1 MSRSVDVVVPPDSPA
16 HPSSAASPLKGGGR
30 GLVLILGAL
39 TALGPLAIDMYLPAL
54 PDIGQEMGGAA
65 ELTLSMFMIGMAAG
79 QAFYGPIADR
89 WGRRGPLLIGM
100 AVFVAASIGCALAH
114 SLHSLLLWRLVM
126 ALGGAASMVL
136 PRAVVRDLYEEK
148 DSVRVYSLLM
158 LILGVSPILAP
169 TLGGQMLGVTGW
181 RGIFW
186 VLAGIGLA
194 CTAAIWWG
202 LPESLPRAQRS
213 KGGVGLALRNY
224 GELLRDIPFLGT
236 VIAAGCTL
244 GALFSYLTAS
254 PFVFVKLYHLTP
266 SQYAMVFGFNALG
279 LIGASQLNTWLVER
293 FTMWQV
299 LVVAF
304 TVNALAGL
312 LLLAATVTGWGG
324 LPVLI
329 GLIFVSMSC
338 AGIIFPNIGALAMGP
353 FARMAGSASAL
364 LGVFQFGFGATSGA
378 LVGLAQNGT
387 AVPMGVGLATCA
399 VLGLVVLRTMAKR

>member
-1 MSRSVDVVVPPDSPA
+1 MDFPVAEVITDRSQPSPA
-16 HPSSAASPLKGGGR
+16 PVKTGR

-100 AVFVAASIGCALAH
+100 AVFVAASIGCALAN
-114 SLHSLLLWRLVM
+114 SLNSLLLWRLVM

-169 TLGGQMLGVTGW
+169 TLGGQMLGWTGW

-186 VLAGIGLA
+186 VLAGVGVA

-202 LPESLPRAQRS
+202 LPETLPRERRLM
-213 KGGVGLALRNY
+213 GGVGLALRNY
-224 GELLRDIPFLGT
+224 GELLRNTSFLGT

-279 LIGASQLNTWLVER
+279 LIGASQLNAWLVGR
-293 FTMWQV
+293 FTLWQV

-304 TVNALAGL
+304 AVNALSGL

-338 AGIIFPNIGALAMGP
+338 AGIIFPNIGALAMAP

-387 AVPMGVGLATCA
+387 PVPMGVGLATCA
-399 VLGLVVLRTMAKR
+399 VVGLVVLRTMVRR